1 MAQPYWLR
9 RYDRPMKNS
18 TTIVSAGMPAVWETD
33 SDMLRRTSG
42 GWPTKRSSIRLT
54 PCPARNALT
63 NAGKKVHQYYG
74 PFLPKTANCSQTV
87 ISATSSPH
95 REPLAVGRKFAR
107 YQFYQFYMVAE
118 MLWQSRKRWGRITDI
133 SPAGMFIEIP
143 DAPCLDASF
152 SPSSAQCSFSY
163 QLHCSPGGSQA
174 RSLREQFEAL
184 LQAVAGRHER
194 RKSRI
199 QER

>member
-1 MAQPYWLR
+1 
-9 RYDRPMKNS
+9 
-18 TTIVSAGMPAVWETD
+18 MPAVWETD

-63 NAGKKVHQYYG
+63 NAGEKVHQYYG

-95 REPLAVGRKFAR
+95 REPLAVGREFAR
-107 YQFYQFYMVAE
+107 YQFYMVAE

-143 DAPCLDASF
+143 GVSGNNLRHSF
-152 SPSSAQCSFSY
+152 R
-163 QLHCSPGGSQA
+163 LW
-174 RSLREQFEAL
+174 R
-184 LQAVAGRHER
+184 AGMNGESHESKRDRLKDQTVSR
-194 RKSRI
+194 RRGV
-199 QER
+199 R